1 MTLVRPTPLLVSST
15 VAMKDLISHYVSFDD
30 STYLQWFAYRCAS
43 LNSSEMYWQRITQ
56 F

>member
-1 MTLVRPTPLLVSST
+1 MTLAGPTHLLVSLT

-30 STYLQWFAYRCAS
+30 PTYLQWFAHRCAS
-43 LNSSEMYWQRITQ
+43 VNSSEMYWQRITQ